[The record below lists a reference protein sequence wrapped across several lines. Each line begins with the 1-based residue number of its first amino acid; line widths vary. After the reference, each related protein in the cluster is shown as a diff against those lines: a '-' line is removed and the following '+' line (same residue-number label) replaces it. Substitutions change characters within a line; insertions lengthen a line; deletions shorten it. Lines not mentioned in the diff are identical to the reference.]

1 MKDNVTPEEKLLRLI
16 RKDKKEI
23 DAASKNIPKNN
34 PGRKTVIS
42 FSATSLIRKLPFFL
56 APKKIILAA
65 FLAACLYL
73 TANLIYPVTG
83 FRKNNIPQITEGK
96 NIEPT
101 PEPSEPIEEPKPFEF
116 YLGGIKERNIFANM
130 GGQAASKPQSG
141 VNMDLTKDISLVGI
155 ISGDDPQ
162 AVIEDKKS
170 QKTYYLSKGQFIGE
184 MQIEDIQ
191 EGKIIIK
198 YRGENFELH
207 L

>member
-16 RKDKKEI
+16 RKDKKAI
-23 DAASKNIPKNN
+23 DAPNKNIPKSN
-34 PGRKTVIS
+34 PGRKTVIN
-42 FSATSLIRKLPFFL
+42 FSATALIRRLPFFL
-56 APKKIILAA
+56 TPKKITLAA

-73 TANLIYPVTG
+73 TANLIYPFWG
-83 FRKNNIPQITEGK
+83 FKKNNMPQITEGK
-96 NIEPT
+96 NISPT

-116 YLGGIKERNIFANM
+116 YLGGIKGRDIFVNA
-130 GGQAASKPQSG
+130 GGEAAAKPQSG

-198 YRGENFELH
+198 YRGDRFELY